1 MKKELILYKK
11 VNLIENRPLLQLL
24 SRLSLTI
31 FLLLLLV
38 PVGYIYIAMNDSV
51 LKNELSFFDFNAK
64 TNLVRITLFL
74 SEKLIGIILLFF
86 ISLVLHEAIHGL
98 FFKVFGA
105 KKVTFGFKRGMAYA
119 EASGSCFRAWQFKVI
134 ALSPFVGL
142 SLLYLILA
150 QYIPISA
157 FLLFALHTSG
167 CVGDFY
173 FIYLLIKFKEI
184 DWIEDTETGINL
196 YKKN

>member
-24 SRLSLTI
+24 SRLSLII

-38 PVGYIYIAMNDSV
+38 PVGYIAMNDSV
-51 LKNELSFFDFNAK
+51 LKNELSFLDFNAE
-64 TNLVRITLFL
+64 TSLVRIILLL
-74 SEKLIGIILLFF
+74 SEKLISIMLLFF

-119 EASGSCFRAWQFKVI
+119 EASGSYFRAWQFKVI

-142 SLLYLILA
+142 SLLYFILA